1 MLARRIIAVSFMIV
15 MTSGFAAAD
24 LKVVKQTHRDGFTMM
39 GQTQPAEDTEQI
51 TWIGKDRMNM
61 DQGATSSIIRLD
73 TKKLYVINHT
83 AKTFNVLDLPIDL
96 AALVP
101 EQMRPMLAMM
111 QFEVTVTPSDEH
123 KMVGEW
129 NARRFD
135 MTMTSQMFTMKA
147 TMWVANVAGYDPEAF
162 KEMSVHMNSLQP
174 GMADAVRE
182 MSKVD
187 GLVIEQQAVITMS
200 MMGDTTIATAEKT
213 SSIEELDAPAGTYEP
228 PSDYTEESFSFEKML
243 QR

>member
-1 MLARRIIAVSFMIV
+1 MFARRTLAASFLIV
-15 MTSGFAAAD
+15 LSASFAAAD
-24 LKVVKQTHRDGFTMM
+24 LKVVKQTHRDSFTMM

-51 TWIGKDRMNM
+51 TWIGTDRMNM
-61 DQGATSSIIRLD
+61 NQGGTSSIVRLD

-101 EQMRPMLAMM
+101 EQMRPMLGMM

-123 KMVGEW
+123 KKIGEW
-129 NARRFD
+129 NARRYD

-147 TMWVANVAGYDPEAF
+147 TMWVAKVPGYDSETF
-162 KEMSVHMNSLQP
+162 KEMAVHLNSLQP

-187 GLVIEQQAVITMS
+187 GLVVEQQGVMTMS
-200 MMGDTTIATAEKT
+200 MMGNTTVSTSERT
-213 SSIEELDAPAGTYEP
+213 SSIEELDAPAGTYDP
-228 PSDYTEESFSFEKML
+228 PPDYTEETFSFEKML

>member
-1 MLARRIIAVSFMIV
+1 MFARRTLAASFLIV
-15 MTSGFAAAD
+15 LSASFAAAD
-24 LKVVKQTHRDGFTMM
+24 LKVVKQTHRDSFTMM

-51 TWIGKDRMNM
+51 TWIGTDRMNM
-61 DQGATSSIIRLD
+61 NQGGTSSIVRLD

-101 EQMRPMLAMM
+101 EQMRPMLGMM

-123 KMVGEW
+123 KKVGEW
-129 NARRFD
+129 NARRYD

-147 TMWVANVAGYDPEAF
+147 TMWVAKVPGYDSETF
-162 KEMSVHMNSLQP
+162 KEMAVHLNSLQP

-187 GLVIEQQAVITMS
+187 GLVVEQQGVMTMS
-200 MMGDTTIATAEKT
+200 MMGNTTVSTSERT
-213 SSIEELDAPAGTYEP
+213 SSIEELDAPAGTYDP
-228 PSDYTEESFSFEKML
+228 PPDYTEETFSFEKML

>member
-1 MLARRIIAVSFMIV
+1 MFARRTLAASFLIV
-15 MTSGFAAAD
+15 LSASFAAAD
-24 LKVVKQTHRDGFTMM
+24 LKVVKQTHRDSFTMM

-51 TWIGKDRMNM
+51 TWIGTDRMNM
-61 DQGATSSIIRLD
+61 NQGGTSSIVRLD

-101 EQMRPMLAMM
+101 EQMRPMLGMM
-111 QFEVTVTPSDEH
+111 QFEVTVTPGDEH
-123 KMVGEW
+123 KKVGEW
-129 NARRFD
+129 NARRYD

-147 TMWVANVAGYDPEAF
+147 TMWVAKVPGYDSETF
-162 KEMSVHMNSLQP
+162 KEMAVHLNSLQP

-187 GLVIEQQAVITMS
+187 GLVVEQQGVMTMS
-200 MMGDTTIATAEKT
+200 MMGNTTVSTSERT
-213 SSIEELDAPAGTYEP
+213 SSIEELDAPAGTYDP
-228 PSDYTEESFSFEKML
+228 PPDYTEETFSFEKML